1 MPTSCP
7 ALIGRIA
14 AVGTREGAIA
24 RAMTDFDSGQFQKR
38 LARLVAIPSTSQ
50 DPDHAPDVQRYLD
63 TGIQPWLERMGFTVE
78 IFPNPVNGFGPI
90 LYAER
95 LEEGCTGNCL
105 TYGHGDTVRGLDDQW
120 RAGLAPWTLTAEAD
134 RWFGRGAAD
143 NKGQHAL
150 NLSALEAVLAERG
163 ADRGGVLGFNL
174 KLVLETSEER
184 GSTGLRA
191 FVAEQAD
198 RLAADVLI
206 ASDGPRVMPDVPTI
220 ATGTRGTYHFDLVV
234 DLRPGGVHSGHWGGL
249 TTDPAIVLTHA
260 LGTIMDRSGKIL
272 VRDWLPANGVPAAVR
287 AVLDGCPV
295 GGGDAASIDAGSIDP
310 DWGEPGLTPAEK
322 IYGWNSFIV
331 LSMLSGRPENPV
343 NAVAPNARAHCQ
355 IRYTVDTDPA
365 GFEAAL
371 RLHLDENGF
380 PGVRIKHAGVR
391 MPASRTDPNHPWVRW
406 TVDSMERSLGKRVQV
421 IPNSS
426 GGLPGDVFVDYL
438 GVPLVWIPHSY
449 NGCKQ
454 HGPDEHLLVGPAREG
469 LAAYTGIWWDLGEGG
484 TPG

>member
-1 MPTSCP
+1 MASRDS
-7 ALIGRIA
+7 AL
-14 AVGTREGAIA
+14 A
-24 RAMTDFDSGQFQKR
+24 RALTHFDSDRFR
-38 LARLVAIPSTSQ
+38 DHLAELVAIPSTSQ
-50 DPDHAPDVQRYLD
+50 DPGHEADVHRYLASA
-63 TGIQPWLERMGFTVE
+63 IQPWLERMGFTVE
-78 IFPNPVNGFGPI
+78 IHPNPEAGFGPI
-90 LYAER
+90 LFAER
-95 LEEGCTGNCL
+95 LEGPDRPTVL

-120 RAGLAPWTLTAEAD
+120 REGLSPWTLTEEAD
-134 RWFGRGAAD
+134 HWYGRGSAD

-150 NLSALEAVLAERG
+150 NLTALEAVLAERG
-163 ADRGGVLGFNL
+163 GALGFNL
-174 KLVLETSEER
+174 KLILETSEER
-184 GSTGLRA
+184 GSTGLRT

-206 ASDGPRVMPDVPTI
+206 ASDGPRVMPEVPTI

-249 TTDPAIVLTHA
+249 TTDPAIILSHA
-260 LGTIMDRSGKIL
+260 IGSIMDRNGKIL
-272 VRDWLPANGVPAAVR
+272 VRDWLPGNGVPAAVR
-287 AVLDGCPV
+287 AVLDGCRV
-295 GGGDAASIDAGSIDP
+295 GGGGESASIDP
-310 DWGEPGLTPAEK
+310 NWGEPGLTPAEK

-355 IRYTVDTDPA
+355 IRYTVDSDPA
-365 GFEAAL
+365 GFDAAL
-371 RLHLDENGF
+371 RAHLAEQGF
-380 PGVRIKHAGVR
+380 PEVRVENSYVR
-391 MPASRTDPNHPWVRW
+391 MPASRTDPGHPWVRW
-406 TVDSMERSLGKRVQV
+406 TVGSLEQTLGKRVQV

-469 LAAYTGIWWDLGEGG
+469 LAAFTGIWWDLGESG
-484 TPG
+484 TP